1 MLILILLYS
10 KNKTIRMF
18 VLVYFGVL
26 KAFPKQ
32 GEHDIV
38 VETIDNLTNRSMKK
52 TMNRVALHVLE
63 ITISYEILIMA
74 YNFRKG
80 KEKKRRVKC
89 FEKEKYCQIRTNPFR
104 FELFVCCF

>member
-1 MLILILLYS
+1 
-10 KNKTIRMF
+10 MF
-18 VLVYFGVL
+18 IFGVL

-52 TMNRVALHVLE
+52 IMNRVALHVLE
-63 ITISYEILIMA
+63 ITISYKIFIMA

-89 FEKEKYCQIRTNPFR
+89 LEKEKYRQIRTNPFR